1 MPRRARGARRA
12 ARARADASGAQKAL
26 LLRRK
31 VSELS
36 KAKPA
41 VAPKKEK
48 KPKAKAAAKPAAKA
62 APKK

>member
-1 MPRRARGARRA
+1 M
-12 ARARADASGAQKAL
+12 RADASGAQKAL